1 MRPPLPSLTL
11 SRRVKISLA
20 VVVTIIVLLIV
31 AANLVGVYIN
41 WLWFGEVGFRGVYR
55 GIITTKL
62 VLFLIFGVL
71 MAAILGGN
79 IVIAYMLR
87 PPFRPLSTEQQNL
100 ERYRVILEQRKWLI
114 LGGIMGLAGLSAG
127 LSSMDDWRTWML
139 WRYGG
144 SFGIKDP
151 QFHRDISFFAWD
163 YPAYRLMLG
172 FGFTAILFSILL
184 ATAVHYLF
192 GAIRVQTPGP
202 KITMAARRHLTILIF
217 IFIVLKA
224 LAYWLDRYGIVFSNR
239 GKVTGA
245 SYTDVNASLP
255 AKTTLFW
262 IAVIIA
268 IAVLASLWLKS
279 AQLPAIAFGV
289 LLVLSILIN
298 GIYPAIV
305 QQFSVKPN
313 ANVKEAPYIKRNIQA
328 TREGYDVITAGNP
341 GGTVNYVDY
350 PAVSSPSTDALTPSS
365 ATISNIRILDPNVV
379 SPTFLQQQKI
389 RNQYGF
395 ATKLDMDRYQVG
407 GVTKDYV
414 VGVRELNADALTG
427 SQTNWINKHTVYTH
441 GFGFVAAQAGEDV
454 TSGNGSVGS
463 APGDYTEGDIPPAG
477 SLTIAQPQAYYGEL
491 GVDYSIVGANGSRE
505 YDGSDQTTSYKGKGG
520 VHLDN
525 FFTRLAFAVKYK
537 ETNFLLNS
545 AVSNKGAKIIFNRD
559 PRDRVLKV
567 APFLKVDG
575 DPYPAVVDGR
585 IVWIV
590 DAYTTMSNYPYSEQ
604 QSLSSLTQDT
614 LSRQNRTASQP
625 NDKINYIR
633 NSVKATV
640 DAYDGTIHL
649 YEWDSNDP
657 VLKAWEKAFPGLIQP
672 KGAMPA
678 DILPHIRYPEDL
690 FEVQRAILEQYH
702 VDDPV
707 TFYNVR
713 DKWTVPLDPAG
724 GGSNQPPYYV
734 LADPPTGTSNT
745 PQFQLTTP
753 MKVNNSQNLAAYISV
768 DCDPANYGKITVL
781 KLPTKSVI
789 QGPEQISNIFNTT
802 AVISKDITQL
812 SGAGSTV
819 IHGNL
824 LTVPIGNSF
833 LYVEPLYV
841 QGTTGTGYPILQRVL
856 VVYGDKVGYATGLG
870 GALNN
875 LSNGLPPGASI
886 NVPGQTSQPSSSPP
900 PSSSA
905 PPPSSAKPPSSSTPP
920 APPPANNAQA
930 ILTQL
935 NTAFE
940 RLQAAYKTGD
950 LAKIGQAQAE
960 VQRLTQEYINLISKS
975 ASPSK
980 PPSPTPTR

>member
-1 MRPPLPSLTL
+1 VAMRPPLPSLTL
-11 SRRVKISLA
+11 SRRVKIILA
-20 VVVTIIVLLIV
+20 VAATIIVLLIV

-100 ERYRVILEQRKWLI
+100 ERYRVILEQRKRLI
-114 LGGIMGLAGLSAG
+114 LAGIMGLAGLSAG

-151 QFHRDISFFAWD
+151 QFHRDVSFFAWD

-184 ATAVHYLF
+184 SAAVHYLF

-245 SYTDVNASLP
+245 SYTDVNAALP
-255 AKTTLFW
+255 AKTILFW
-262 IAVIIA
+262 MAVLIAA
-268 IAVLASLWLKS
+268 AVLASMWLKS
-279 AQLPAIAFGV
+279 AQLPAIGFGV
-289 LLVLSILIN
+289 LLVLSIIIN

-313 ANVKEAPYIKRNIQA
+313 ASDKEAKYIARNIEA
-328 TREGYDVITAGNP
+328 TRQGYNIVSEKDGGPVDYVNYNVNGNP
-341 GGTVNYVDY
+341 STSTLDPASSTVSD
-350 PAVSSPSTDALTPSS
+350 
-365 ATISNIRILDPNVV
+365 IRILDPNVI
-379 SPTFLQQQKI
+379 SQTFTQQQQIK
-389 RNQYGF
+389 NQYGF
-395 ATKLDMDRYQVG
+395 ATKLDVDRYQIG
-407 GVTKDYV
+407 DAATRDYI
-414 VGVRELNADALTG
+414 VGVRELDATNLSG
-427 SQTNWINKHTVYTH
+427 NQTNWINKHTVYTH
-441 GFGFVAAQAGEDV
+441 GYGFVAAQADTDV
-454 TSGNGSVGS
+454 TNNK
-463 APGDYTEGDIPPAG
+463 DLYTESDIPPSG
-477 SLTIAQPQAYYGEL
+477 PLNLTTPQVYYGEL
-491 GVDYSIVGANGSRE
+491 GVDYSIVGAKGSRE

-520 VHLDN
+520 VSLGN

-537 ETNFLLNS
+537 ETNFLLND
-545 AVSNKGAKIIFNRD
+545 AVSGKGAKIIFVRD
-559 PRDRVLKV
+559 PRDRILKA

-575 DPYPAVVDGR
+575 DPYPAVVNGR
-585 IVWIV
+585 VVWIV
-590 DAYTTMSNYPYSEQ
+590 DAYTTMSNFPYSEQ

-649 YEWDSNDP
+649 YAWDDQDP
-657 VLKAWEKAFPGLIQP
+657 VLKAWSKAFPGLIQP
-672 KGAMPA
+672 KQEMPQ
-678 DILPHIRYPEDL
+678 DIQAHVRYPEDL
-690 FEVQRAILEQYH
+690 FEVQRGILEQYH

-713 DKWTVPLDPAG
+713 DKWTVPTDPYG
-724 GGSNQPPYYV
+724 GGANQPPFYV
-734 LADPPTGTSNT
+734 LANPPASTSNA
-745 PQFQLTTP
+745 PEFQLTSP
-753 MKVNNSQNLAAYISV
+753 MKVNNRQNLAAYVSV
-768 DCDPANYGKITVL
+768 DSDPGPSYGKMTVV
-781 KLPTKSVI
+781 KLPTTSVV
-789 QGPEQISNIFNTT
+789 QGPEQIANVFSTT
-802 AVISKDITQL
+802 TVISKDISLL
-812 SGAGSTV
+812 SQGGSTV

-824 LTVPIGNSF
+824 LTLPIGNSF
-833 LYVEPLYV
+833 LYIEPLYV
-841 QGTTGTGYPILQRVL
+841 QGTAGSASYPTLQRVL
-856 VVYGDKVGYATGLG
+856 AVYGDKIGYAADLA
-870 GALNN
+870 GALDN
-875 LSNGLPPGASI
+875 LSHGPTGVSVASGATTQGPS
-886 NVPGQTSQPSSSPP
+886 PSASPSSPSSSPP
-900 PSSSA
+900 TSPKPSST
-905 PPPSSAKPPSSSTPP
+905 PSSSTPP
-920 APPPANNAQA
+920 NAQA

-935 NTAFE
+935 NDAFG
-940 RLQAAYKTGD
+940 RLQAAYKSGD
-950 LAKIGQAQAE
+950 LARIGQAQAE
-960 VQRLTQEYINLISKS
+960 VQRLTQKYLDLINKS
-975 ASPSK
+975 TSPGASPS
-980 PPSPTPTR
+980 PTATR

>member
-1 MRPPLPSLTL
+1 MAMRPPLPSITL

-20 VVVTIIVLLIV
+20 VVATIIVLLIV

-79 IVIAYMLR
+79 IVIAYLLR

-100 ERYRVILEQRKWLI
+100 ERYRVILEQRKRLI
-114 LGGIMGLAGLSAG
+114 LAGIMVLAGLSAG

-151 QFHRDISFFAWD
+151 QFHRDVSFFAWD

-184 ATAVHYLF
+184 AAAVHYLF

-224 LAYWLDRYGIVFSNR
+224 LAYWLDRYGIVFSHR
-239 GKVTGA
+239 GKGFNGA
-245 SYTDVNASLP
+245 SYTDVNAALP
-255 AKTTLFW
+255 AKTILFW
-262 IAVIIA
+262 MAILIAA
-268 IAVLASLWLKS
+268 AVLASMWLKS
-279 AQLPAIAFGV
+279 AQLPAIGFGV

-298 GIYPAIV
+298 GIYPAV
-305 QQFSVKPN
+305 VNQFSVKPN
-313 ANVKEAPYIKRNIQA
+313 ASDKEKTYISRNIQA
-328 TREGYDVITAGNP
+328 TREGYDVVNADQ
-341 GGTVNYVDY
+341 GGTVNYQSY
-350 PAVSSPSTDALTPSS
+350 PAVNSPATTALSPSS
-365 ATISNIRILDPNVV
+365 ATISNLRILDPNVV

-395 ATKLDMDRYQVG
+395 NTKLDMDRYTIG
-407 GVTKDYV
+407 NTTKDYV
-414 VGVRELNADALTG
+414 VGVRELNSSALTG

-441 GFGFVAAQAGEDV
+441 GYGFVAAQADSDV
-454 TSGNGSVGS
+454 TAGNGSTGT
-463 APGDYTEGDIPPAG
+463 AAGDYTEGDIPPSG
-477 SLTIAQPQAYYGEL
+477 PLTMTANGARVYYGEL

-505 YDGSDQTTSYKGKGG
+505 YDGSDQTTSYTGKGG
-520 VHLDN
+520 VPLDN
-525 FFTRLAFAVKYK
+525 FFSRLAFAVKYK

-545 AVSNKGAKIIFNRD
+545 AAGNKGAKIIFNRD
-559 PRDRVLKV
+559 PRERVLKV
-567 APFLKVDG
+567 APFLQVDG
-575 DPYPAVVDGR
+575 DPYPAVINGR

-590 DAYTTMSNYPYSEQ
+590 DGYTTMSNFPYSQ
-604 QSLSSLTQDT
+604 QESLSNLTQDT

-640 DAYDGTIHL
+640 DAYDGTIHV
-649 YEWDSNDP
+649 YAWDEQDP
-657 VLKAWEKAFPGLIQP
+657 VLKAWRKAFPGLIQP
-672 KGAMPA
+672 KAAMPQ
-678 DILPHIRYPEDL
+678 DVLEHVRYPEDL

-702 VDDPV
+702 VTDPV

-713 DKWTVPLDPAG
+713 DKWSVPSDPAG
-724 GGSNQPPYYV
+724 GGSDQPPYYV
-734 LADPPTGTSNT
+734 LADPATGGSNT

-753 MKVNNSQNLAAYISV
+753 MKVNNSQNLASYISV
-768 DCDPANYGKITVL
+768 DSDPANYGKMTVL
-781 KLPTKSVI
+781 TLPTKSNI
-789 QGPEQISNIFNTT
+789 QGPEQIANIFNTT

-812 SGAGSTV
+812 SGAGSSV

-824 LTVPIGNSF
+824 LTVPIGDSF

-841 QGTTGTGYPILQRVL
+841 QGTSGVGFPTLQRVL
-856 VVYGDKVGYATGLG
+856 VVYGDKIGYATDLA
-870 GALNN
+870 GALDN
-875 LSNGLPPGASI
+875 LSHGPPGVSI
-886 NVPGQTSQPSSSPP
+886 STGQTSTPPSSSSPP
-900 PSSSA
+900 PSSSSPPSTSSPPTTTA
-905 PPPSSAKPPSSSTPP
+905 PPPS
-920 APPPANNAQA
+920 NNAQA
-930 ILTQL
+930 VLVQL
-935 NTAFE
+935 NAAFG
-940 RLQAAYKTGD
+940 RLQDAYKSGD
-950 LAKIGQAQAE
+950 LAKIGQAQAD
-960 VQRLTQEYINLISKS
+960 VQRLTQQYLSLINTSS
-975 ASPSK
+975 SPGK
-980 PPSPTPTR
+980 PSSTR

>member
-1 MRPPLPSLTL
+1 VAMRPPLPSLTL

-114 LGGIMGLAGLSAG
+114 LGGIAGLAGLSAG

-163 YPAYRLMLG
+163 YPAYRLMLS

-184 ATAVHYLF
+184 AAAVHYLF

-224 LAYWLDRYGIVFSNR
+224 LAYWLDRYGVVFSNR

-255 AKTTLFW
+255 AKTILFW
-262 IAVIIA
+262 LAVIIA
-268 IAVLASLWLKS
+268 VAVLASLWLKS
-279 AQLPAIAFGV
+279 AQLPAIGFGV

-313 ANVKEAPYIKRNIQA
+313 ASDKEAPYIARNIQA
-328 TREGYDVITAGNP
+328 TREGYNVISAKN
-341 GGTVNYVDY
+341 GGPVNYSDY
-350 PAVSSPSTDALTPSS
+350 PAVNVPSTSALTPTSS
-365 ATISNIRILDPNVV
+365 TISNIRILDPNVV

-395 ATKLDMDRYQVG
+395 ATKLDMDRYTLNG
-407 GVTKDYV
+407 DTKDYV
-414 VGVRELNADALTG
+414 VGVRELNAGALTG
-427 SQTNWINKHTVYTH
+427 SQTNWINQHTVYTH
-441 GFGFVAAQAGEDV
+441 GYGFVAAEADSDV
-454 TSGNGSVGS
+454 TATAN
-463 APGDYTEGDIPPAG
+463 YTEGDIPPAG
-477 SLTIAQPQAYYGEL
+477 PLSITKPQVYYGEL

-505 YDGSDQTTSYKGKGG
+505 YDGSDQTTSYTGKGG
-520 VHLDN
+520 VSLNN

-575 DPYPAVVDGR
+575 DPYPAVVGGR

-604 QSLSSLTQDT
+604 ESLSNLTQDT

-649 YEWDSNDP
+649 YAWDPDDP
-657 VLKAWEKAFPGLIQP
+657 VLKAWEKAFPGLIEP
-672 KGAMPA
+672 NKDMPQE
-678 DILPHIRYPEDL
+678 ILPHIRYPEDL

-734 LADPPTGTSNT
+734 LADPPTGTSNS

-768 DCDPANYGKITVL
+768 DCDPGPNYGKITVL

-824 LTVPIGNSF
+824 LTLPIGDSF

-841 QGTTGTGYPILQRVL
+841 QGTSGTGYPILQRVL
-856 VVYGDKVGYATGLG
+856 VVYGDKVGYATNLA
-870 GALNN
+870 GALAN
-875 LSNGLPPGASI
+875 LSNGPPGVSI
-886 NVPGQTSQPSSSPP
+886 NVPGQTTTQPSSSPP
-900 PSSSA
+900 PSNST
-905 PPPSSAKPPSSSTPP
+905 PPPSSSKPPTSSAP
-920 APPPANNAQA
+920 APPANAQA

-935 NTAFE
+935 NAAFA
-940 RLQAAYKTGD
+940 RLQAAYKSGD
-950 LAKIGQAQAE
+950 LAAIGKAQAD
-960 VQRLTQEYINLISKS
+960 VQRLTQEYLNLINTSS
-975 ASPSK
+975 SPGK

>member
-975 ASPSK
+975 SSPSK